1 MSLAEEKAR
10 NAKVAA
16 LRARIS
22 VGGTLNPE
30 SLSQSYG
37 LPLEFVRNEVSAHGG
52 PYGKKG

>member
-1 MSLAEEKAR
+1 MTPTEQKAR
-10 NAKVAA
+10 DAKVAA

-22 VGGTLNPE
+22 NGGTINPE

-52 PYGKKG
+52 PYGRKG